1 MPGVARGTGQPESG
15 TRQQANATILVSVT
29 DNGCGIDPAQALLVF
44 DAYFTTKPHGTGMGL
59 YICKT
64 IVEAQGG
71 RIWAAP
77 AIPRGTTFQVELSTQ
92 AATQPS

>member
-1 MPGVARGTGQPESG
+1 
-15 TRQQANATILVSVT
+15 
-29 DNGCGIDPAQALLVF
+29 
-44 DAYFTTKPHGTGMGL
+44 MGL

-71 RIWAAP
+71 RMWAAP

-92 AATQPS
+92 SPTQP

>member
-1 MPGVARGTGQPESG
+1 
-15 TRQQANATILVSVT
+15 
-29 DNGCGIDPAQALLVF
+29 
-44 DAYFTTKPHGTGMGL
+44 MGL

-71 RIWAAP
+71 RMWTAP

-92 AATQPS
+92 QASHP